1 MGKRPWLQMN
11 SPLKENSK
19 EWPKILNEITEN
31 IVGGKKQQSVDEE
44 KEGKVKIKI
53 I

>member
-1 MGKRPWLQMN
+1 MGKGPWLQMN

-31 IVGGKKQQSVDEE
+31 IGGKKQKSVDEE
-44 KEGKVKIKI
+44 KEEKIKIKI